1 MKYTRR
7 DFIKSSAALAVGFSA
22 AAQTSSLET
31 FSDWIKA
38 DRTARKRGLAQ
49 CLQRIRDLEPSIH
62 AWVVVQPGQAAGE
75 GPLAEIPFGVK
86 DIVETKGMATEYGSP
101 LYKGRVGNEDAAIIR
116 ELRSRGAVLLGK
128 TVTTA
133 FAYRTPGPTRN
144 PRNPEHTP
152 GGSSSGSAAAVAA
165 GMVPFTIGE
174 QTRGSILRPASFC
187 GVTGFKPTHDLLPM
201 EGVLPLA
208 KSLDTLGFYTHTP
221 ADMLELWKAT
231 GKPIGR
237 EEQFS
242 FGAPEPIPECDPEM
256 LNAFRQSI
264 ALLRRSGI
272 TIKSI
277 NIADELKKLVEA
289 SDLIEAY
296 EGARF
301 HESRLKEFGD
311 KLDQPIANLVV
322 NGLKI
327 STGRY
332 DQTRRF
338 LAESRMR
345 FAEIFKSTPVILT
358 PAAVGP
364 APLGLSTTG
373 DPRMDAPWTA
383 LGTPAISI
391 PMPMASGLPLGLQLT
406 ADPAR
411 MRKCCAPPCYCS
423 SVSAPGRRYRLP
435 RFRLAV
441 QNQLGFL
448 GSGGHT
454 GTAGTKPFRFGISI
468 FGRLLASRTSVS

>member
-7 DFIKSSAALAVGFSA
+7 DFIKLTAAGA
-22 AAQTSSLET
+22 AARFSQSPAAGPRLKT

-38 DRTARKRGLAQ
+38 DRATRKRALEQ
-49 CLQRIRDLEPSIH
+49 CRQRIRELEPSIH
-62 AWVVVQPGQAAGE
+62 AWVVVQPEQPAHD
-75 GPLAEIPFGVK
+75 GPLADIPYGAK

-101 LYKGRVGNEDAAIIR
+101 LYKGRIGTEDAVIIR
-116 ELRSRGAVLLGK
+116 DLRGRGAILFGK

-187 GVTGFKPTHDLLPM
+187 GITGFKPTHDLLPM
-201 EGVLPLA
+201 QGVLSLA
-208 KSLDTLGFYTHTP
+208 RSLDTLGFFTHTS

-231 GKPIGR
+231 GKPAGR

-242 FGAPEPIPECDPEM
+242 FGAAEPIPECDPEM
-256 LNAFRQSI
+256 ANAFKQSI
-264 ALLRRSGI
+264 AMLRKSGI
-272 TIKSI
+272 AIKAAD
-277 NIADELKKLVEA
+277 IATELKKLVEA

-301 HESRLKEFGD
+301 HEARLKEFGD
-311 KLDQPIANLVV
+311 RLDKPIATLVV
-322 NGLKI
+322 NGRKI
-327 STGRY
+327 STERY
-332 DQTRRF
+332 NETKRF
-338 LAESRMR
+338 VAESRMR

-358 PAAVGP
+358 PAAVGV

-391 PMPMASGLPLGLQLT
+391 PMPVASGLPLGLQLT
-406 ADPAR
+406 ADIGQDALVLR
-411 MRKCCAPPCYCS
+411 AA
-423 SVSAPGRRYRLP
+423 VLLQQHFSAGP
-435 RFRLAV
+435 
-441 QNQLGFL
+441 
-448 GSGGHT
+448 
-454 GTAGTKPFRFGISI
+454 KI
-468 FGRLLASRTSVS
+468 